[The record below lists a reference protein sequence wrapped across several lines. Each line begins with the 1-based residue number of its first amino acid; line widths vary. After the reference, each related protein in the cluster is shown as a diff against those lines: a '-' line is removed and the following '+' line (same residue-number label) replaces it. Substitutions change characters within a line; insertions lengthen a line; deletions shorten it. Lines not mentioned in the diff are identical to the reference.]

1 MFNIIEE
8 ITSCYRLKAEPAKA
22 LVRLQ
27 ERGQIKETEKWIVRK
42 VLEQEIITFCY
53 GTGHLNT
60 KDDFEFYDSGQISF
74 DVDDIE
80 WDI

>member
-8 ITSCYRLKAEPAKA
+8 ITECYRLKADAAKE
-22 LVRLQ
+22 LKKLQ
-27 ERGQIKETEKWIVRK
+27 ERGQIKETEQWIVRK

-53 GTGHLNT
+53 KTGHLNT
-60 KDDFEFYDSGQISF
+60 EDDFEFYPSGQISF

-80 WDI
+80 WDV